1 MSQSNRLKELRLKHG
16 YYQKEVCEKLDIA
29 QNTLSGYENG
39 TRKPKQE
46 ILIKLAEFYGVTTD
60 YLLGQENTIDN
71 LEEEFPEA
79 IQLIRK
85 ANKNLS
91 VEGKEMLIKMM
102 KAVIE
107 K

>member
-1 MSQSNRLKELRLKHG
+1 MSISSKLKELRLQHG
-16 YYQKEVCEKLDIA
+16 YLQKDVCEKLKIA
-29 QNTLSGYENG
+29 QNTLSGYESG
-39 TRKPKQE
+39 ARKPKQDT
-46 ILIKLAEFYGVTTD
+46 LIKLAEFYGVTTD

-85 ANKNLS
+85 ANAELS
-91 VEGKEMLIKMM
+91 KDGKEMLIKMM
-102 KAVIE
+102 KAIIN